1 MRRRKFIQTTAAAAV
16 SMLAM
21 PSCDFAGWGSK
32 VGIQLYTLKDVI
44 NDDPKGIL
52 KQLASF
58 GYKELETFGYSD
70 GKLFGLTVD
79 DYGKEVEALG
89 MQTVSGHFAIDLV
102 RNDWERTVADAKKL
116 GQSYACVPWL
126 PEQDRTLDGIK
137 AVCETIN
144 NGAEVCRQYD
154 MKIGYHNHDFEF
166 KDGGDGKLLYDVM
179 LEELDPKLVSMEM
192 DLYWVV
198 AAGYDPLAYFEKY
211 PGRFEQWHVKD
222 RDKEVPTRNTE
233 VGNGSIDFKSIFAQ
247 AKQSGMKHLYIEQ
260 EYFAMPSIESA
271 RIGIENLQQ
280 IL

>member
-58 GYKELETFGYSD
+58 GYKEPETLGYSD

-126 PEQDRTLDGIK
+126 PGQDRTLDGIK
-137 AVCETIN
+137 AVCESAYTRTGRREKLGI
-144 NGAEVCRQYD
+144 
-154 MKIGYHNHDFEF
+154 KIGYINHDF
-166 KDGGDGKLLYDVM
+166 
-179 LEELDPKLVSMEM
+179 S
-192 DLYWVV
+192 
-198 AAGYDPLAYFEKY
+198 
-211 PGRFEQWHVKD
+211 
-222 RDKEVPTRNTE
+222 
-233 VGNGSIDFKSIFAQ
+233 
-247 AKQSGMKHLYIEQ
+247 
-260 EYFAMPSIESA
+260 
-271 RIGIENLQQ
+271 
-280 IL
+280 